1 MISITKIFF
10 LFEDI
15 IILKNKRMD
24 LNITTLK
31 IKNIPNFILKDK
43 SKVEELF
50 KQFGGVGN

>member
-1 MISITKIFF
+1 VISITKIFF
-10 LFEDI
+10 FFEDI